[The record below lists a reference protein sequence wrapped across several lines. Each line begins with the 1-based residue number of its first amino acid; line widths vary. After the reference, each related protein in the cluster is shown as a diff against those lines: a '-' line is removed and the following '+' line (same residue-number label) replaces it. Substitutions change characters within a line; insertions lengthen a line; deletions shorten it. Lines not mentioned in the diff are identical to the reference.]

1 MTGRDEMEQDS
12 PPAAAPASTTTT
24 GNTASVE
31 MPLSADELWED
42 AASLPGETAAAPPE
56 APLEMPAQDFRG
68 RPPHGPDKSFPRLG
82 TIAARLVAFGGAALI
97 AWVGWTQMVLT
108 FGAQMTFLQLVLLLL
123 FVLTFTWVGFSFCS
137 MIAGFLAPRLV
148 TPSGPNDARIAVVMP
163 VYNEDSSVT
172 AGLLAALA
180 RDLYR
185 VGLGERAEIF
195 VISDSR
201 KPDAVFRELVAISRL
216 RDVSPVPVWYRRRRD
231 NRGRKAGNVAD
242 FVRRWGGR
250 YDQMV
255 VLDADSM
262 VGAATIKALSARMN
276 ADPAIGL
283 IQTMPM
289 LVGGQTIFARLT
301 QFAGRIYGPAIAR
314 GVAAWSGNSGN
325 FWGHNAILRVSAFAQ
340 CCGLPELPGTPPF
353 GGTILSHDFVEAA
366 LLRRAGW
373 KVRLDHDLRQS
384 YEGSPPSL
392 LDMAVRERR
401 WAQGNLQHARLIF
414 SRGFAWI
421 SRVHFVIG
429 MLGFLMSPLWLAMIL
444 VGLTLSANV
453 LLSRPDY
460 FPQTYQLFPNWP
472 TFDPVR
478 MLWLF
483 VAAMAFL
490 LLPKFIATFRAWLRP
505 LAADSGGKVRVLASA
520 LFEIVLS
527 ALIAPVQMLIQTR
540 QIYEIFSGRDS
551 GWEAQVRAGQMPPW
565 GVVLRRHALHVV
577 LGLGTL
583 IVLAVLAPW
592 QLVWLS
598 PILAGLILSPMT
610 SRWSASPV
618 FGRWAR
624 RQGLLV
630 TPEERSPP
638 EILTAANA
646 LSFRIAAT
654 LPGNGSGLARL
665 GHDPALRARVASLLP
680 QEQQVPVA
688 ARLDAI
694 SAEAKIAHAH
704 NQAEALD
711 YLSTAEK
718 LALTENRHLIE
729 AFAKLGR

>member
-1 MTGRDEMEQDS
+1 MTEVSAIENNPDAVMVAVDL
-12 PPAAAPASTTTT
+12 
-24 GNTASVE
+24 
-31 MPLSADELWED
+31 PLSADEGWDDTVPLSAES
-42 AASLPGETAAAPPE
+42 AGTPPE
-56 APLEMPAQDFRG
+56 APLEMPVQELRG
-68 RPPHGPDKSFPRLG
+68 RPPHGPDAGLPRLS
-82 TIAARLVAFGGAALI
+82 TIAARVLAFGGAGLI
-97 AWVGWTQMVLT
+97 GWIGWSQMVLA
-108 FGAQMTFLQLVLLLL
+108 FGARMTFLQMVLLVL
-123 FVLTFTWVGFSFCS
+123 FALTFTWVGFSFCS
-137 MIAGFLAPRLV
+137 MIAGLFARRLI
-148 TPSGPNDARIAVVMP
+148 TPTGANAARIAVVMP
-163 VYNEDSSVT
+163 VYNEDSAVT

-201 KPDAVFRELVAISRL
+201 KPDAVLREMAALSRL
-216 RDVSPVPVWYRRRRD
+216 RDISPVPVWYRRRRD

-314 GVAAWSGNSGN
+314 GVAAWSGDSGN
-325 FWGHNAILRVSAFAQ
+325 FWGHNAIIRVSAFAQ
-340 CCGLPELPGTPPF
+340 CCGLPELPGKPPF
-353 GGTILSHDFVEAA
+353 GGAILSHDFVEAA

-384 YEGSPPSL
+384 FEGSPPSL

-414 SRGFAWI
+414 SRGFTWI
-421 SRVHFVIG
+421 SRVHFIVGI
-429 MLGFLMSPLWLAMIL
+429 LGFLMSPIWLAMIL

-460 FPQTYQLFPNWP
+460 FPQTYQLFPDWP

-483 VAAMAFL
+483 IAAMAFL
-490 LLPKFIATFRAWLRP
+490 LVPKFIATFRAWLRP
-505 LAADSGGKVRVLASA
+505 LAKDSGGNVRVLTSS

-527 ALIAPVQMLIQTR
+527 TLIAPVQMLIQTR
-540 QIYEIFSGRDS
+540 QIFEILGGRDS

-565 GVVLRRHALHVV
+565 GVVLRRHAIHVIT
-577 LGLGTL
+577 GLATL
-583 IVLAVLAPW
+583 LVLAVLSPW

-598 PILAGLILSPMT
+598 PILAGLILSPLT

-630 TPEERSPP
+630 TPEERNPP

-646 LSFRIAAT
+646 LGFRIAGN
-654 LPGNGSGLARL
+654 LPADGIAAL
-665 GHDPALRARVASLLP
+665 GRDEILRARVMALLP
-680 QEQQVPVA
+680 EASPEPA
-688 ARLDAI
+688 AKRLDAI
-694 SAEAKIAHAH
+694 AAEAKLACATT
-704 NQAEALD
+704 QAEALD
-711 YLSTAEK
+711 FLSAPEK
-718 LALTENRHLIE
+718 LALVESRALIDS
-729 AFAKLGR
+729 FAKLTR

>member
-1 MTGRDEMEQDS
+1 MTAPSDTGAT
-12 PPAAAPASTTTT
+12 PATAAVA
-24 GNTASVE
+24 VDL
-31 MPLSADELWED
+31 PLSADEGWE
-42 AASLPGETAAAPPE
+42 AAALPPGETGATPPE
-56 APLEMPAQDFRG
+56 APLDMPVQDLRA
-68 RPPHGPDKSFPRLG
+68 RPPRGPDPGLPRLG
-82 TIAARLVAFGGAALI
+82 TIAARLIAFGGAAAI
-97 AWVGWTQMVLT
+97 GWIGLGQMALA
-108 FGAQMTFLQLVLLLL
+108 FGTRMTFLQSVLLVL
-123 FVLTFTWVGFSFCS
+123 FVLTFTWVGFSLCS
-137 MIAGFLAPRLV
+137 MLAGIFARRLV
-148 TPSGPNDARIAVVMP
+148 TPPGPNDARIAVVMP
-163 VYNEDSSVT
+163 VYNEDSAVT
-172 AGLLAALA
+172 AGLLATLA

-201 KPDAVFRELVAISRL
+201 RPDAVLREMSAISRL
-216 RDVSPVPVWYRRRRD
+216 RDISPVPVWYRRRRD
-231 NRGRKAGNVAD
+231 NHGRKAGNVAD

-289 LVGGQTIFARLT
+289 LVGGQTIFARVT

-314 GVAAWSGNSGN
+314 GVSAWSGDSGN

-340 CCGLPELPGTPPF
+340 CCGLPELPGRPPF
-353 GGTILSHDFVEAA
+353 GGSILSHDFVEAA

-414 SRGFAWI
+414 SRGFTWI
-421 SRVHFVIG
+421 SRAHFIIG
-429 MLGFLMSPLWLAMIL
+429 ILGFLMSPIWLAMIV
-444 VGLTLSANV
+444 VGLTLSATV

-460 FPQTYQLFPNWP
+460 FPQTYQLFPDWP

-490 LLPKFIATFRAWLRP
+490 LVPKFIATIRAWLRP
-505 LAADSGGKVRVLASA
+505 LAKDSGGNVRVLASA
-520 LFEIVLS
+520 VFEIVLS
-527 ALIAPVQMLIQTR
+527 TLIAPVQMLIQTR
-540 QIYEIFSGRDS
+540 QILDILLGRDS

-565 GVVLRRHALHVV
+565 RVVLRRHAIHVIAGIATLVV
-577 LGLGTL
+577 LAYLS
-583 IVLAVLAPW
+583 PW

-598 PILAGLILSPMT
+598 PILAGLILSPLT

-624 RQGLLV
+624 RHGLLV
-630 TPEERSPP
+630 TPEERNPP

-646 LSFRIAAT
+646 LGFRIAGT
-654 LPGNGSGLARL
+654 LPGEGLAAL
-665 GHDPALRARVASLLP
+665 GKDAALRARVMALLP
-680 QEQQVPVA
+680 ETPAGPPSKRLDTVA
-688 ARLDAI
+688 AG
-694 SAEAKIAHAH
+694 AKIACATT
-704 NQAEALD
+704 QAEALSF
-711 YLSTAEK
+711 LTAPEK
-718 LALTENRHLIE
+718 LALVESRALIE
-729 AFAKLGR
+729 TLAKLPR

>member
-1 MTGRDEMEQDS
+1 VSDVSSISS
-12 PPAAAPASTTTT
+12 PPGSSPASEIR
-24 GNTASVE
+24 NL
-31 MPLSADELWED
+31 PLSAEESWETLGLSQSRGP
-42 AASLPGETAAAPPE
+42 ATPPE
-56 APLEMPAQDFRG
+56 APLEMPEQDFRA
-68 RPPHGPDKSFPRLG
+68 RPPQGPDSGWPSPG
-82 TIAARLVAFGGAALI
+82 TILARLVAFGGAAVI
-97 AWVGWTQMVLT
+97 AWIGWRQMVLS
-108 FGAQMTFLQLVLLLL
+108 FGANMTWLQSVLLVL
-123 FVLTFTWVGFSFCS
+123 FALTFTWVGFSFTS
-137 MIAGFLAPRLV
+137 MISGLFARPLR
-148 TPSGPNDARIAVVMP
+148 TPEGPNDAKIAVIMP
-163 VYNEDSSVT
+163 VYHEDAAAT

-195 VISDSR
+195 VLSDSR
-201 KPDAVFRELVAISRL
+201 EPDSVLEEMAAISRL
-216 RDVSPVPVWYRRRRD
+216 RDISPVPVWYRRRRS
-231 NRGRKAGNVAD
+231 NKGRKAGNVGE
-242 FVRRWGGR
+242 FVSRWGGR

-255 VLDADSM
+255 VLDADSI
-262 VGAATIKALSARMN
+262 VGAETIRALSARMN

-325 FWGHNAILRVSAFAQ
+325 FWGHNAMIRVSAFAQ
-340 CCGLPELPGTPPF
+340 CCGLPELPGKPPF

-384 YEGSPPSL
+384 FEGCPPTL

-429 MLGFLMSPLWLAMIL
+429 ILGFLMSPIWLAMIL
-444 VGLTLSANV
+444 VGLALSANV

-460 FPQTYQLFPNWP
+460 FPQTYQLFPTWP

-483 VAAMAFL
+483 IAAMSFL
-490 LLPKFIATFRAWLRP
+490 LVPKFIAILRAWLRP
-505 LAADSGGKVRVLASA
+505 LARNSGGNVRLLASA
-520 LFEIVLS
+520 IFEIVLS

-540 QIYEIFSGRDS
+540 QILEILRGRDS

-565 GVVLRRHALHVV
+565 GVVLRRHAIHVITGTATLVV
-577 LGLGTL
+577 L
-583 IVLAVLAPW
+583 AFLAPW
-592 QLVWLS
+592 QLIWLS

-630 TPEERSPP
+630 TPEEREAP
-638 EILTAANA
+638 EMLTAAHA
-646 LSFRIAAT
+646 LEFRISGT
-654 LPGNGSGLARL
+654 LPREGGLTLL
-665 GHDPALRARVASLLP
+665 GRNPALRSRIMALLP
-680 QEQQVPVA
+680 ENPDSPVKD
-688 ARLDAI
+688 RLNAI
-694 SAEAKIAHAH
+694 AAEAKIAHATS
-704 NQAEALD
+704 QAEALNF
-711 YLSTAEK
+711 LSPAEQ
-718 LALTENRHLIE
+718 LALLESRALIE
-729 AFAKLGR
+729 TFAKLPQ

>member
-1 MTGRDEMEQDS
+1 MSRVSATYS
-12 PPAAAPASTTTT
+12 PGPLPLAAEESWEALDLPQPEGPAT
-24 GNTASVE
+24 
-31 MPLSADELWED
+31 
-42 AASLPGETAAAPPE
+42 PPE
-56 APLEMPAQDFRG
+56 APLEMPEQDFRG
-68 RPPHGPDKSFPRLG
+68 RPPQGPDSRWPSPG
-82 TIAARLVAFGGAALI
+82 TVAARLVAFGGAAAI
-97 AWVGWTQMVLT
+97 AWMGWRQMVLT
-108 FGAQMTFLQLVLLLL
+108 FGTSTTWLQSVLLVL
-123 FVLTFTWVGFSFCS
+123 FALTFTWVGFSFAS
-137 MIAGFLAPRLV
+137 MLAGLFARRLR
-148 TPSGPNDARIAVVMP
+148 TPDGPNEARIAVIMP
-163 VYNEDSSVT
+163 VYHENAAAT
-172 AGLLAALA
+172 TGLLAALA

-185 VGLGERAEIF
+185 VGLAGRAEIF
-195 VISDSR
+195 VLSDSR
-201 KPDAVFRELVAISRL
+201 EPGAVFEEMAAVSRL
-216 RDVSPVPVWYRRRRD
+216 RDISPVPVWYRRRRS
-231 NRGRKAGNVAD
+231 NTGRKAGNVGE

-255 VLDADSM
+255 VLDADSIL
-262 VGAATIKALSARMN
+262 GAATIKTLSARMN

-314 GVAAWSGNSGN
+314 GVSAWSGDSGN
-325 FWGHNAILRVSAFAQ
+325 FWGHNAIIRVAAFAQ
-340 CCGLPELPGTPPF
+340 CCGLPELPGKPPF

-384 YEGSPPSL
+384 FEGCPPTL

-429 MLGFLMSPLWLAMIL
+429 MLGFLMSPIWLAMIL
-444 VGLTLSANV
+444 VGLALSANV

-460 FPQTYQLFPNWP
+460 FPQTYQLFPTWP

-483 VAAMAFL
+483 VAAMSFL
-490 LLPKFIATFRAWLRP
+490 LVPKFIAIFRAWLRP
-505 LAADSGGKVRVLASA
+505 LAKDSGGNVRLLASA
-520 LFEIVLS
+520 MFEIVLS

-540 QIYEIFSGRDS
+540 QIAEILRGRDS

-565 GVVLRRHALHVV
+565 RVVLRRHAIHVV
-577 LGLGTL
+577 TGTATL
-583 IVLAVLAPW
+583 LVLAFLAPW

-598 PILAGLILSPMT
+598 PILAGLILSPLT

-630 TPEERSPP
+630 TPEEREPP
-638 EILTAANA
+638 ELLTAANA
-646 LSFRIAAT
+646 LDFRIGGM
-654 LPGNGSGLARL
+654 LPREGLGQL
-665 GHDPALRARVASLLP
+665 GRDPALRARIMALLP
-680 QEQQVPVA
+680 EAPRTPIA
-688 ARLDAI
+688 ERLDAI
-694 SAEAKIAHAH
+694 SAEAKIGHAGS
-704 NQAEALD
+704 QAQALSF
-711 YLSTAEK
+711 LSPAEQ
-718 LALTENRHLIE
+718 LALIENRALIE
-729 AFAKLGR
+729 AFARLPQ

>member
-1 MTGRDEMEQDS
+1 MTER
-12 PPAAAPASTTTT
+12 TTTPHVDPADAGAT
-24 GNTASVE
+24 L
-31 MPLSADELWED
+31 PLSEEAGWEALD
-42 AASLPGETAAAPPE
+42 LELPGGPATPPE
-56 APLEMPAQDFRG
+56 AHLAMPEQILRG
-68 RPPHGPDKSFPRLG
+68 RPPHGPDAGWPSLR
-82 TIAARLVAFGGAALI
+82 TILARIIAFGGAAAI
-97 AWVGWTQMVLT
+97 AWIGWQQMDQA
-108 FGAQMTFLQLVLLLL
+108 FGANVTLLQGVLLVL
-123 FVLTFTWVGFSFCS
+123 FGLTFTWVGFSFTS
-137 MIAGFLAPRLV
+137 MIAGFLAPRLT
-148 TPSGPNDARIAVVMP
+148 TPDGPNDAKIAVIMP
-163 VYNEDSSVT
+163 VYNEDAAAT

-185 VGLGERAEIF
+185 EGLAERAEIF
-195 VISDSR
+195 VLSDSR
-201 KPDAVFRELVAISRL
+201 KPAAVFEEMVAVSRL
-216 RDVSPVPVWYRRRRD
+216 RDISPVPVWYRRRK
-231 NRGRKAGNVAD
+231 NNKGRKAGNVAD
-242 FVRRWGGR
+242 FVTRWGGR
-250 YDQMV
+250 YEQMV
-255 VLDADSM
+255 VLDADSV
-262 VGAATIKALSARMN
+262 VGGGTIRELSARMN

-325 FWGHNAILRVSAFAQ
+325 FWGHNAIIRVSAFAQ
-340 CCGLPELPGTPPF
+340 CCGLPDLPGKPPF
-353 GGTILSHDFVEAA
+353 GGHILSHDFVEAA

-384 YEGSPPSL
+384 FEGSPPTL

-401 WAQGNLQHARLIF
+401 WAQGNLQHSRLIF
-414 SRGFAWI
+414 SRGFTWI
-421 SRVHFVIG
+421 NRAHFVIG
-429 MLGFLMSPLWLAMIL
+429 MLGFLMSPIWLAMIL
-444 VGLTLSANV
+444 VGLALSANV

-460 FPQTYQLFPNWP
+460 FPQTYQLFPEWP

-483 VAAMAFL
+483 IAAMSFL
-490 LLPKFIATFRAWLRP
+490 LVPKFIGLFRAWARP
-505 LAADSGGKVRVLASA
+505 LARNSGGPVRLLGSA
-520 LFEIVLS
+520 LFEITLS

-540 QIYEIFSGRDS
+540 QIYEIFRGRDS
-551 GWEAQVRAGQMPPW
+551 GWEAQVRAGAMPSWP
-565 GVVLRRHALHVV
+565 VVLRRHALHVV

-583 IVLAVLAPW
+583 IVLALFSPA

-630 TPEERSPP
+630 TPEERDPP

-646 LSFRIAAT
+646 LDYRISGT
-654 LPGNGSGLARL
+654 LPRDGLATM
-665 GHDPALRARVASLLP
+665 GQDPAMQARVAALLRAGA
-680 QEQQVPVA
+680 PVGPAA

-694 SAEAKIAHAH
+694 SAAAKLGHAAT
-704 NQAEALD
+704 QAEALSF
-711 YLSTAEK
+711 LSEAEK
-718 LALTENRHLIE
+718 LAMLEDRTLVERFGALP
-729 AFAKLGR
+729 R

>member
-1 MTGRDEMEQDS
+1 MNEVTGADQAAVTGPGDQG
-12 PPAAAPASTTTT
+12 AAAL
-24 GNTASVE
+24 
-31 MPLSADELWED
+31 PLAADDRWED
-42 AASLPGETAAAPPE
+42 AALPLTRGGATPPE
-56 APLEMPAQDFRG
+56 APLDMPEQDFRA
-68 RPPHGPDKSFPRLG
+68 RPPQGPKAGLPRPG
-82 TIAARLVAFGGAALI
+82 TIAARILAFGGAGLI
-97 AWVGWTQMVLT
+97 AWTGLTQMAAA
-108 FGAQMTFLQLVLLLL
+108 FGTQMTFLQSVLLVL
-123 FVLTFTWVGFSFCS
+123 FVLTFTWVGMSFCS
-137 MIAGFLAPRLV
+137 MLAGFLAPRLT
-148 TPSGPNDARIAVVMP
+148 TPDGPNEARIAIIMP
-163 VYNEDSSVT
+163 VYNEDSAVT

-185 VGLGERAEIF
+185 VGLSHRAEIF
-195 VISDSR
+195 VLSDSR
-201 KPDAVFRELVAISRL
+201 KPDSVLAEMAAISRL
-216 RDVSPVPVWYRRRRD
+216 RDISPVPVWYRRRRD
-231 NRGRKAGNVAD
+231 NKGRKAGNVGE
-242 FVRRWGGR
+242 FVQRWGGR
-250 YDQMV
+250 YEQMV
-255 VLDADSM
+255 VLDADSVM
-262 VGAATIKALSARMN
+262 GGETIRILSARMN

-314 GVAAWSGNSGN
+314 GVAAWSGESGN
-325 FWGHNAILRVSAFAQ
+325 FWGHNAIIRVSAFAQ
-340 CCGLPELPGTPPF
+340 SCGLPDLPGKPPF
-353 GGTILSHDFVEAA
+353 GGAILSHDFVEAA

-384 YEGSPPSL
+384 YEGSPPTL

-421 SRVHFVIG
+421 SRVHFLIG
-429 MLGFLMSPLWLAMIL
+429 MLGFLMSPIWLAMIL

-483 VAAMAFL
+483 AAAMTFL
-490 LLPKFIATFRAWLRP
+490 LLPKFIAIFRAWLRP
-505 LAADSGGKVRVLASA
+505 LAQDSGGKVRLLASA

-551 GWEAQVRAGQMPPW
+551 GWEAQVRAGQIPPW

-583 IVLAVLAPW
+583 VVLAILAPW

-598 PILAGLILSPMT
+598 PILTGLILSPMT
-610 SRWSASPV
+610 SRWSGSPV

-630 TPEERSPP
+630 TPEERALP
-638 EILTAANA
+638 ELLSAANA
-646 LSFRIAAT
+646 LGFRIAGT
-654 LPGNGSGLARL
+654 LPGDEGLVGL
-665 GHDPALRARVASLLP
+665 GQDPALRARILELLP
-680 QEQQVPVA
+680 PDSTGPVSQ
-688 ARLDAI
+688 RLDAI
-694 SAEAKIAHAH
+694 SAEAKIAHART
-704 NQAEALD
+704 QTEALD
-711 YLSTAEK
+711 YLSAAEK
-718 LALTENRHLIE
+718 LALMENRFLIE